1 MVGGSDD
8 VCKSVYDAK
17 IFENIITH
25 TNSLSLSLSLS
36 LRSRSRERE
45 GAPAK
50 EKKKERPG
58 GPIMSSSFRTPPLSP
73 TMPTTTTHFDPL
85 DPIFPDRVIAH
96 FDLDCFY
103 CQVERSL
110 DASLKEQPTGV
121 CQYDPFERDGVTT
134 RGYLTDRKT
143 HLMRSG
149 ANNSLIAVSY
159 EARKRGVKRNMKIG
173 EARRCCPVRFVW
185 FDV

>member
-1 MVGGSDD
+1 MRKFLK
-8 VCKSVYDAK
+8 KSSL
-17 IFENIITH
+17 TQ
-25 TNSLSLSLSLS
+25 TLSLSLSLAPLS
-36 LRSRSRERE
+36 LARE
-45 GAPAK
+45 GARRAK
-50 EKKKERPG
+50 EKKKRAARRPH
-58 GPIMSSSFRTPPLSP
+58 IMSSSFRTPPLSP
-73 TMPTTTTHFDPL
+73 TMPTTATHYDPL

>member
-1 MVGGSDD
+1 MRKFLKNRHSHKQTL
-8 VCKSVYDAK
+8 C
-17 IFENIITH
+17 
-25 TNSLSLSLSLS
+25 LCLCLCL
-36 LRSRSRERE
+36 
-45 GAPAK
+45 APLARARARARK
-50 EKKKERPG
+50 RKQKAAG
-58 GPIMSSSFRTPPLSP
+58 GPIMSSFRTPPLSP
-73 TMPTTTTHFDPL
+73 TMPTTTTHYDPL

-185 FDV
+185 SDD